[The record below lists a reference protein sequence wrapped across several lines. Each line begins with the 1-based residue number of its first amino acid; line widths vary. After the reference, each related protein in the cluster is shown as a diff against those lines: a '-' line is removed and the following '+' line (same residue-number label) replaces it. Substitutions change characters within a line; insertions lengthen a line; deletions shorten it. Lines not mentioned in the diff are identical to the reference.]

1 MLQFGN
7 YRVPHLQWLEFKTPK
22 ESGSIFPSYHD
33 LVLTRPDTP
42 GQIRSP
48 AHRAHQLT
56 QSPPSGTLSLF
67 LLLLTFPHP
76 LPSLPQPSTI
86 LPLCSPYTRII
97 LTLSTVFLVTG
108 GSGHQRLPLPEDSRC
123 GLCDNCCVLP
133 TDIHCLGCWV
143 VKETSVQKV
152 KRQAEVGLL
161 TLPMPSVPT
170 TELIHLQI
178 QL

>member
-1 MLQFGN
+1 MVGIQD
-7 YRVPHLQWLEFKTPK
+7 PK
-22 ESGSIFPSYHD
+22 ESSSIFSSYHD

-48 AHRAHQLT
+48 VHRAQLT
-56 QSPPSGTLSLF
+56 QSPPSGTLSFF

-76 LPSLPQPSTI
+76 LPSLPPPSTI
-86 LPLCSPYTRII
+86 LPLCSPYTRLI
-97 LTLSTVFLVTG
+97 LTLSTVFQVTG

-123 GLCDNCCVLP
+123 GLCDDCCVLP
-133 TDIHCLGCWV
+133 TDIHCFGCWV

-161 TLPMPSVPT
+161 TLPMPSIPT
-170 TELIHLQI
+170 TELNHLQI